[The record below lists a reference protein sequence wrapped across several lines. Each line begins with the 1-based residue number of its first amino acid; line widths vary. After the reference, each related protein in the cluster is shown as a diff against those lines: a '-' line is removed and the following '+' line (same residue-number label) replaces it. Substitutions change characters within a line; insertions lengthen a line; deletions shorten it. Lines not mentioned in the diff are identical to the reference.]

1 MELHS
6 ELLKISEE
14 LSEGFK
20 QLKLKKK
27 AAIEKYWVL
36 SGKKVRLIET
46 GEIFYARPHDIYTD
60 YAISCVIRYDLCKS
74 ANLKRK
80 VLTVRAEEIEEA

>member
-1 MELHS
+1 MEPHP

-20 QLKLKKK
+20 QLKLKK
-27 AAIEKYWVL
+27 AAIQKYWVL
-36 SGKKVRLIET
+36 AGKRVRLIET

-74 ANLKRK
+74 SNLKRK
-80 VLTVRAEEIEEA
+80 SLTVRAEEIEVI